1 MSVKNA
7 IVLSL
12 PSCDFTCGK
21 EAEFDGATKMGPWA
35 YMCADCWEKHGV
47 GRLGLGYGQKLV
59 VPTS

>member
-35 YMCADCWEKHGV
+35 YMCAACWEKYGV